1 MNSLKY
7 SFRVQANNFLGF
19 LVHQQG
25 IAIDKNKAQTVM
37 KAWPPPNIKGID
49 KLY

>member
-7 SFRVQANNFLGF
+7 AFRVQANNFRGF

-25 IAIDKNKAQTVM
+25 IEVDKNKAQTIM
-37 KAWPPPNIKGID
+37 KARPPNIKGID